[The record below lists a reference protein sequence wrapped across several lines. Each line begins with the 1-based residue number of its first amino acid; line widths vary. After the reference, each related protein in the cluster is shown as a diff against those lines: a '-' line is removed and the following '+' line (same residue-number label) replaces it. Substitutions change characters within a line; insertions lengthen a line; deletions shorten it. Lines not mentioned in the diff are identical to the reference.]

1 MNETELRRIIR
12 EETRF
17 RAGSGFDVH
26 RFAEGRKMVLG
37 GVEIP
42 CEVGLLGHSDADV
55 IVHAAMDAV
64 LGAAGLPDI
73 GHFFPDTDE
82 RFRGADSLELARYVA
97 STLREQSWSIENL
110 DVAVMAEK
118 PRLAPHIATMR
129 ERMAEAFGV
138 EPDQIGVKATTME
151 KLGFVG
157 RSEGIAALASALL
170 RHQPARRENL

>member
-1 MNETELRRIIR
+1 MNESELRRIIR

-42 CEVGLLGHSDADV
+42 CDVGLLGHSDADV

-82 RFRGADSLELARYVA
+82 RFRGADSLKLARHVA
-97 STLREQSWSIENL
+97 ETMSEKGWSIENI
-110 DVAVMAEK
+110 DIAVMAEK
-118 PRLAPHIATMR
+118 PKLAPHIQTMR
-129 ERMAEAFGV
+129 RRMAEAFRIQP
-138 EPDQIGVKATTME
+138 EQIGVKATTME
-151 KLGFVG
+151 KLGFIG

-170 RHQPARRENL
+170 RHQPVREESP

>member
-1 MNETELRRIIR
+1 MRMTEAELRRIIR

-26 RFAEGRKMVLG
+26 RFAEGRKMILG

-42 CEVGLLGHSDADV
+42 CDVGLLGHSDADV

-73 GHFFPDTDE
+73 GHFFPDTDQ
-82 RFRGADSLELARYVA
+82 RFQGADSLKLARHVA
-97 STLREQSWSIENL
+97 ETIRDKGWSIENL
-110 DVAVMAEK
+110 DLAVMAEK
-118 PRLAPHIATMR
+118 PRLAPHIETMR
-129 ERMAEAFGV
+129 QRMARAFQV
-138 EPDQIGVKATTME
+138 EPDQIGIKATTME

-170 RHQPARRENL
+170 RHQPER

>member
-1 MNETELRRIIR
+1 MTEQDVRRIIR

-26 RFAEGRKMVLG
+26 RFAEGRKMILG
-37 GVEIP
+37 GVDIP
-42 CEVGLLGHSDADV
+42 CDVGLLGHSDADV

-82 RFRGADSLELARYVA
+82 RFRGADSLELARHVA
-97 STLREQSWSIENL
+97 HTLTEKGWTIENL
-110 DVAVMAEK
+110 DLAVMAEK
-118 PRLAPHIATMR
+118 PKLAPHIATMR
-129 ERMAEAFGV
+129 ARMAEAFGIQA
-138 EPDQIGVKATTME
+138 DQIGVKATTME
-151 KLGFVG
+151 KLGFIG

-170 RHQPARRENL
+170 RHQPAKETP

>member
-1 MNETELRRIIR
+1 MNETELRRIIH

-55 IVHAAMDAV
+55 IVHAAMDAL

-82 RFRGADSLELARYVA
+82 RFRSADSLELARHVA
-97 STLREQSWSIENL
+97 GTLREQSWSIENL
-110 DVAVMAEK
+110 DIAVMAEK

-129 ERMAEAFGV
+129 ERMAAAFGV
-138 EPDQIGVKATTME
+138 EPGQIGVKATTME

-170 RHQPARRENL
+170 RHQPARRKNS